1 MKGLLALVAALLL
14 GLPAA
19 LLARDAAGALQ
30 TAPDPVA
37 VGAVVY
43 PGAPLVVTA
52 DPFASDRPAWLRF
65 MMAQNRAPAPEVRP
79 RNRPAG
85 TAPPL
90 IQATRQRLAA
100 AGWEIEEGIPDSL
113 AFAATKDDVRVAF
126 YAFDMDPVGLD
137 TFTTVSTQPSWWTQ
151 RAALGGG
158 VLGALA
164 GIWLARWARRRF
176 ATKQARARTAIRET
190 TVVGVAL
197 VVPALV
203 QSVVRWSGTTW
214 EPAGSSSVTLVLGY
228 ARWPAALGVA
238 LLAGTVV
245 ALAVGRRSGHGAGP
259 APDGPAVGGPAL
271 GGPALG
277 GSAADGSPVAAPAQG
292 SGVDGPPQAPP
303 PGAPGV

>member
-113 AFAATKDDVRVAF
+113 AFAATKDGVRVAF

-203 QSVVRWSGTTW
+203 QSVVRWSGSTW

-228 ARWPAALGVA
+228 ARWPAALGAV
-238 LLAGTVV
+238 LLVGAVV
-245 ALAVGRRSGHGAGP
+245 ALAVGGSAHGSSAHGSTSHGSP
-259 APDGPAVGGPAL
+259 ARGGPAF
-271 GGPALG
+271 
-277 GSAADGSPVAAPAQG
+277 
-292 SGVDGPPQAPP
+292 
-303 PGAPGV
+303 